1 MQDVLLVT
9 LIVEENKNKE
19 EDQIRVDE
27 QDKKEDDQDKDDQ
40 DKEDDGKDKDADEDN
55 GNGRRQALASS
66 AYSYLRRLLSPDPGW
81 TPHIPPT
88 SLSLHSN
95 PLSLSLSF
103 FL

>member
-9 LIVEENKNKE
+9 LIVEENENKE
-19 EDQIRVDE
+19 EDQIKVDG
-27 QDKKEDDQDKDDQ
+27 Q
-40 DKEDDGKDKDADEDN
+40 DKEDGGEDKDADEDN

>member
-9 LIVEENKNKE
+9 LIVEENENKE
-19 EDQIRVDE
+19 KDQIKVDG
-27 QDKKEDDQDKDDQ
+27 QDKKEDDQDK
-40 DKEDDGKDKDADEDN
+40 EDGGEDKDANEDN